1 VSKHYCCSICSTTLR
16 SLHLLCRFEHEVIH
30 SAKDLLVRLDDGG
43 RVELL
48 PDFTEHAALLGID
61 SLYGEPICI
70 GLGVSACQ
78 AQLFSRPHPE
88 QRVAAPDGLP
98 ARL

>member
-1 VSKHYCCSICSTTLR
+1 MLR
-16 SLHLLCRFEHEVIH
+16 SLHLLCCLEHEVIH
-30 SAKDLLVRLDDGG
+30 NAKDMLVRLDDGG
-43 RVELL
+43 RVEVLR
-48 PDFTEHAALLGID
+48 DFTEHVALVGID
-61 SLYGEPICI
+61 CPHGECIRISLS
-70 GLGVSACQ
+70 VSTCE